1 MKKLL
6 ILLIFACCLLF
17 VVACGSS
24 SAGVQNEN
32 GENNKKTYTVDLNNF
47 EESNAEKT
55 ITFDKNTKTVTVKGE
70 LVFEAVY
77 AYLGLD
83 ISDYNIIRIKYKVL
97 GDYGFHLIP
106 DYDDES
112 VEWEDK
118 EKNYCPSNL
127 TEMVFPFIEGQ
138 TKLNGISLRGPWNGA
153 STKFTVDSITF
164 EKVSNPVKTDVY
176 ASNEPPV
183 IDTATR
189 GTIDANLS
197 AWDFVKTTGA
207 GFQYSPLGFGPSD
220 YEWGMDNYHPAEIA
234 KPSKAMINLIKE
246 KGFKTV
252 RLQTNSGHGMILDK
266 DYTVNPSYIKAI
278 KEVVDWCIEKDLNV
292 IICGPFAEHTVNPV
306 YIKKIEEGNIHYA
319 GYYVNEDYKA
329 ESLKFI
335 EAVWKQYAQAFNN
348 SYDEH
353 LIFETFN
360 EPMDVFHDHAWLPKS
375 DCADCQKDFAILNEY
390 NQLIVDTVRSTGGN
404 NASRFIMIESLAA
417 NAEALADDLFKL
429 PDDEA
434 QNKLIPTFHFYQMG
448 GAAQY
453 SSMYYTDSIKQKAL
467 DIFELLDEAYFSK
480 KIPVYITEIGAARSI
495 PILERINCMKDFMA
509 EVKKSNRSCGTI
521 LHSDNDVKA
530 LVWFHCYYDCWKLKW
545 FDEEFIDTYI
555 YGANNQ
561 VYVLSDEFIKENVV
575 KVESI
580 VGKNL
585 LEAPVEI
592 RGKNGSANLNGNLFI
607 RSRPENYKLEFEV
620 ETLSTKARIHL
631 AYNDYKGNWND
642 VMARENVSLLQ
653 GGTLDN
659 VMIMVTGSPVVVSID
674 NATSCEFE
682 TGGELYILG
691 EDIIIKSI
699 KVVE

>member
-6 ILLIFACCLLF
+6 TLLILACCSLF

-32 GENNKKTYTVDLNNF
+32 DENNKKIYTVDLNNF

-55 ITFDKNTKTVTVKGE
+55 ITFDKQTKIVTVSGE
-70 LVFEAVY
+70 QEYEAVY

-83 ISDYNIIRIKYKVL
+83 ISNYNIIRIKYKVL

-112 VEWEDK
+112 VEWEDR

-138 TKLNGISLRGPWNGA
+138 PKLNGIALRGPWGT
-153 STKFTVDSITF
+153 STKFKVDSITI

-176 ASNEPPV
+176 ASNESPV
-183 IDTATR
+183 IDAATS

-220 YEWGMDNYHPAEIA
+220 YEWGMDNYHPAQIA
-234 KPSKAMINLIKE
+234 KPSKEIINFIKE

-252 RLQTNSGHGMILDK
+252 RLQTNPGHGMILDK
-266 DYTVNPSYIKAI
+266 DYTINPLYIKAI
-278 KEVVDWCIEKDLNV
+278 KEVVDWCIEEDMNV
-292 IICGPFAEHTVNPV
+292 IICGPFAEHTVNPI
-306 YIKKIEEGNIHYA
+306 YLKKIEEGNIHYA
-319 GYYVNEDYKA
+319 GYYVNDDYKN

-360 EPMDVFHDHAWLPKS
+360 EPMDVFHDHGWLPKN

-390 NQLIVDTVRSTGGN
+390 NQLIVDTIRSTGGN
-404 NASRFIMIESLAA
+404 NANRFIMIESLAG
-417 NAEALADDLFKL
+417 NAEALTDDLFKL

-434 QNKLIPTFHFYQMG
+434 KNKLIPTFHFYQMG
-448 GAAQY
+448 GSQY
-453 SSMYYTDSIKQKAL
+453 FSSMYYTDSIKQKAL
-467 DIFELLDEAYFSK
+467 DIFELLDEVYFSK
-480 KIPVYITEIGAARSI
+480 EIPVYITEIGAARSI

-509 EVKKSNRSCGTI
+509 EAKKSNRSCGTI
-521 LHSDNDVKA
+521 LHSDNDINA
-530 LVWFHCYYDCWKLKW
+530 LDWFHCYYDCWKLKW

-561 VYVLSDEFIKENVV
+561 VYVLSDEFIKENEV

-631 AYNDYKGNWND
+631 GYNDYKGNWKD
-642 VMARENVSLLQ
+642 VMAREKVSLLQ

-691 EDIIIKSI
+691 EDIIIKSV

>member
-6 ILLIFACCLLF
+6 NLLIIVCGLLTA
-17 VVACGSS
+17 VSCTHSS
-24 SAGVQNEN
+24 SPGPNEINEN
-32 GENNKKTYTVDLNNF
+32 NENIYTVDLNSF

-55 ITFDKNTKTVTVKGE
+55 ITFDKQTKIVTVSGE
-70 LVFEAVY
+70 QEYEAVY

-83 ISDYNIIRIKYKVL
+83 ISNYNIIRIKYKVL

-112 VEWEDK
+112 VEWEDR

-138 TKLNGISLRGPWNGA
+138 PKLNGIALRGAWGA
-153 STKFTVDSITF
+153 STKFKVDSITI

-183 IDTATR
+183 IDTVTS
-189 GTIDANLS
+189 GTINANLS

-220 YEWGMDNYHPAEIA
+220 YEWGMDNYHPAGIA

-252 RLQTNSGHGMILDK
+252 RLQTNPGHGMILDK

-278 KEVVDWCIEKDLNV
+278 KEVVDWCIEEDLNV
-292 IICGPFAEHTVNPV
+292 IICGPFAEHTVNPD
-306 YIKKIEEGNIHYA
+306 YIKKIEEGNIHFA

-360 EPMDVFHDHAWLPKS
+360 EPIDVSHDDHAWLPKNY
-375 DCADCQKDFAILNEY
+375 CADCQKDFALLNEY
-390 NQLIVDTVRSTGGN
+390 NQLVVDTIRSTGGN
-404 NASRFIMIESLAA
+404 NANRFIMVESLAG
-417 NAEALADDLFKL
+417 NAEALADNLFTL

-434 QNKLIPTFHFYQMG
+434 KNKLIPTFHFYQMG
-448 GAAQY
+448 SSPEY
-453 SSMYYTDSIKQKAL
+453 SSMYYTNLIKQKAL
-467 DIFELLDEAYFSK
+467 DILELLDEAYFSNE
-480 KIPVYITEIGAARSI
+480 IPVYISEIGASRKIS
-495 PILERINCMKDFMA
+495 ILERINCMKDFMD
-509 EVKKSNRSCGTI
+509 EVTKSNRSCGTI
-521 LHSDNDVKA
+521 LHSDNDVNA
-530 LVWFHCYYDCWKLKW
+530 LYEFHCYYDCRKLKW
-545 FDEEFIDTYI
+545 FDEEFLDTYI

-561 VYVLSDEFIKENVV
+561 EYVLSDEFIEEHEVE
-575 KVESI
+575 VESI

-585 LEAPVEI
+585 L
-592 RGKNGSANLNGNLFI
+592 K
-607 RSRPENYKLEFEV
+607 
-620 ETLSTKARIHL
+620 
-631 AYNDYKGNWND
+631 
-642 VMARENVSLLQ
+642 
-653 GGTLDN
+653 
-659 VMIMVTGSPVVVSID
+659 
-674 NATSCEFE
+674 
-682 TGGELYILG
+682 
-691 EDIIIKSI
+691 
-699 KVVE
+699 

>member
-6 ILLIFACCLLF
+6 NFLLIVCGLLTA
-17 VVACGSS
+17 VSCTHSS
-24 SAGVQNEN
+24 SPGPNEINEN
-32 GENNKKTYTVDLNNF
+32 NENIYTVDLNSF
-47 EESNAEKT
+47 EESNTEKT
-55 ITFDKNTKTVTVKGE
+55 ITFDKQTKIVTVNGE
-70 LVFEAVY
+70 QEYEAVY

-112 VEWEDK
+112 VEWEDR

-138 TKLNGISLRGPWNGA
+138 PKLNGIALRGAWGA
-153 STKFTVDSITF
+153 STKFKVDSITI

-176 ASNEPPV
+176 ASNEPSV
-183 IDTATR
+183 IDTATS
-189 GTIDANLS
+189 GTINANLS

-220 YEWGMDNYHPAEIA
+220 YEWGMDNYHPAGIA

-252 RLQTNSGHGMILDK
+252 RLQTNPGHGMILDK

-278 KEVVDWCIEKDLNV
+278 EEVVDWCIEEDLNV
-292 IICGPFAEHTVNPV
+292 IICGPFAEHTVNPD
-306 YIKKIEEGNIHYA
+306 YIKKIEEGNIHFA

-360 EPMDVFHDHAWLPKS
+360 EPMDVFHEHAWLPKN
-375 DCADCQKDFAILNEY
+375 DCAVCQKDFAILNEY
-390 NQLIVDTVRSTGGN
+390 NQLIVDTIRSTGGN
-404 NASRFIMIESLAA
+404 NANRFIMVESLAG
-417 NAEALADDLFKL
+417 NAEALADNLFKL
-429 PDDEA
+429 PEDEA
-434 QNKLIPTFHFYQMG
+434 KNKLIPTFHFYQMG
-448 GAAQY
+448 SSPKY
-453 SSMYYTDSIKQKAL
+453 SSMYYTNLIKQKAL
-467 DIFELLDEAYFSK
+467 DILELLDERYFSNE
-480 KIPVYITEIGAARSI
+480 IPVYISEIGASRKIS
-495 PILERINCMKDFMA
+495 ILERINCMKDFMD
-509 EVKKSNRSCGTI
+509 EVTKSNRSCGTI
-521 LHSDNDVKA
+521 LHSDNDVNA
-530 LVWFHCYYDCWKLKW
+530 LYEFHCYYDCRKLKW
-545 FDEEFIDTYI
+545 FDEEFLDTYI

-561 VYVLSDEFIKENVV
+561 EYVLSDEFIEEHEVE
-575 KVESI
+575 VESI

-585 LEAPVEI
+585 LKAPVEI
-592 RGKNGSANLNGNLFI
+592 RGTEGGVTLDGNRFV

-620 ETLSTKARIHL
+620 ETISTKARIHL
-631 AYNDYKGNWND
+631 AYHDYKGNWVD
-642 VMARENVSLLQ
+642 LMGRENVSLLQ
-653 GGTLDN
+653 GGTLDDG
-659 VMIMVTGSPVVVSID
+659 MIMVTGTPVVVSID
-674 NATSCEFE
+674 NDTSCEFE
-682 TGGELYILG
+682 TGGSLYVLG